1 MRSFEINDITAT
13 IDAIGVHVEVEAT
26 NQFTGEICTASDES
40 GFDDE
45 TGVVVATLRA
55 VHNLLANEMQKYM
68 KFITKPYVNPT
79 EEYYE
84 KCFEELLEIHTDFID
99 VKEALNSIFD

>member
-1 MRSFEINDITAT
+1 
-13 IDAIGVHVEVEAT
+13 
-26 NQFTGEICTASDES
+26 
-40 GFDDE
+40 
-45 TGVVVATLRA
+45 
-55 VHNLLANEMQKYM
+55 M

-84 KCFEELLEIHTDFID
+84 KCFEELLEIHTDFIE